1 MRIQEN
7 LATCFGLT
15 RFLSTN
21 KQLKNWDKIVQKRGC
36 INDWER
42 RNKEQFQNW
51 TKSLFSI
58 GFSQINQINKSIWH
72 FWKVSVPLSIFK
84 RSASIFKTR
93 KTQIKTRNIKCSR
106 YTNNSLMRRKPKGL
120 FVCFDNQNDSLFLD
134 PWVSS
139 RSGCGPMNVLLLL
152 LWRSLLWWLPM
163 IDMFTIIT
171 IMHHHLLLLRWVARY
186 TRPTVFLFVSI
197 YLRIYWFT
205 WSHLKKSYM
214 N

>member
-1 MRIQEN
+1 MIERGGTKSN
-7 LATCFGLT
+7 F
-15 RFLSTN
+15 
-21 KQLKNWDKIVQKRGC
+21 KI
-36 INDWER
+36 
-42 RNKEQFQNW
+42 W
-51 TKSLFSI
+51 TKSLFLI

-84 RSASIFKTR
+84 RSASIFKAR
-93 KTQIKTRNIKCSR
+93 KTQVKTRNIKCSR

-120 FVCFDNQNDSLFLD
+120 FVCLFVLIIKMTVCFLD

-139 RSGCGPMNVLLLL
+139 GSGCGPMNVLLL

-171 IMHHHLLLLRWVARY
+171 IMHHHLLLLRWVTRY

-205 WSHLKKSYM
+205 WSHLKNVCM